1 MRLFQ
6 LILLTLAL
14 FLQYRLWF
22 GNNGIQDY
30 TQIKSAVNS
39 HQALNAKLSKRNKL
53 LKADIEDLKLGL
65 EGVEERA
72 RHELGMIKE
81 NETFIRV
88 LPRKHNES
96 NH

>member
-6 LILLTLAL
+6 LAL
-14 FLQYRLWF
+14 FCLCVYIQYKLWF
-22 GNNGIQDY
+22 GHNGLQDY
-30 TQIKSAVNS
+30 RRLTETVSK
-39 HQALNAKLSKRNKL
+39 HQEMNAELLKRNKL

-72 RHELGMIKE
+72 RHELGMIKP

-88 LPRKHNES
+88 LPKKQNE
-96 NH
+96 